1 MFQYFIDIAIF
12 VTSLLVLAYVY
23 ALAWR
28 FWLMAVQTEFNA
40 KINWIMLEV
49 RIPRVIDKSPQAF
62 EIAAG
67 AFLQTGGI
75 ANRFKVFWLGSMPI
89 YHTLE
94 IVSLE
99 GEIHFYIRIQSK
111 FKALV
116 TNNIYS
122 QYPTVEISEVEDY
135 MTKFKMTHLT
145 PTSKFN
151 IWGINYGL
159 EKSIELGKTAKK
171 PVAMEIFDYIWKA
184 IFYITYKIF
193 IDIYD
198 AIHNMFS
205 EHPTHHD
212 SEEEKDKVEIKASYL
227 PIKTYIDYAM
237 DKDPKE
243 IFKHDP
249 LTPVL
254 EWLGSL
260 GKGQY
265 GIYQI
270 CISDESNF
278 KSNSHS
284 PASGAK
290 GDGKWPAWYEN
301 PLKGEMI
308 NLKAAAKLR
317 LDQLR
322 IIPIKIKNKKG
333 DKVYDNYG
341 NEVTKMEE
349 SGELD
354 ENGKPKMKKV
364 NVTYGDDI
372 MVGGER
378 VKENELNME
387 EKNEIELINRKI
399 SKPTFLATVRSAFI
413 VLDGH
418 SDGGASVQSTLSMFK
433 QYSRAEYGYGLGGPP
448 ATGGQYDYDWE
459 DTFKKKKP
467 WRDEE
472 FFESLAERECFFTHA
487 EFDAAKD
494 TFWDISFWNSTLG
507 RKKMWRMIYDAIF
520 HPFTHLR
527 ASNVFVVNTEEL
539 ATLYHFPG
547 EVAATPGLKRIDS
560 VKGNAPNNLPV

>member
-1 MFQYFIDIAIF
+1 M
-12 VTSLLVLAYVY
+12 LAYVY

-28 FWLMAVQTEFNA
+28 FWLMAVQAEFNSNL
-40 KINWIMLEV
+40 KWIMLEV
-49 RIPRVIDKSPQAF
+49 KLPRVIDKSPQAF

-67 AFLQTGGI
+67 AFLQSGGI
-75 ANRFKVFWLGSMPI
+75 ASRFNTFWKGSMPI

-116 TNNIYS
+116 MNNIYS

-135 MTKFKMTHLT
+135 MERFKMTHRT
-145 PTSKFN
+145 PTNKFS

-159 EKSIELGKTAKK
+159 EKSIELGKKDK
-171 PVAMEIFDYIWKA
+171 SPGVMLMFDYIWKA
-184 IFYITYKIF
+184 VKYITYGVF
-193 IDIYD
+193 VSIYD
-198 AIHNMFS
+198 TIHNMFV
-205 EHPTHHD
+205 EHADHGH
-212 SEEEKDKVEIKASYL
+212 SEEEKDKIELKASYL
-227 PIKTYIDYAM
+227 PIKTYIDYGM

-260 GKGQY
+260 SKGQY

-278 KSNSHS
+278 KSNSHGL
-284 PASGAK
+284 ASGAK
-290 GDGKWPAWYEN
+290 GDGKWPAWYEH
-301 PLKGEMI
+301 PVTGDLI

-322 IIPIKIKNKKG
+322 VIPVTIKNKKG
-333 DKVYDNYG
+333 AKVFDNYG
-341 NEVTKMEE
+341 NEVTRMEE
-349 SGELD
+349 TGEKD

-364 NVTYGDDI
+364 NVVYGDDI
-372 MVGGER
+372 KVGGER

-387 EKNEIELINRKI
+387 EKNEIELIIRKI
-399 SKPTFLATVRSAFI
+399 SKPTFLATIRSAFI
-413 VLDGH
+413 VLDNNG
-418 SDGGASVQSTLSMFK
+418 DDGASVQSTLSMLK
-433 QYSRAEYGYGLGGPP
+433 QFSRADFGYGLGGGP
-448 ATGGQYDYDWE
+448 ATGGTYDYGWE
-459 DTFKKKKP
+459 DSFKKKKP

-472 FFESLAERECFFTHA
+472 FFESLTERECFFVHA
-487 EFDAAKD
+487 EFDKTKD
-494 TFWDISFWNSTLG
+494 TFWDVSFWNSTLG
-507 RKKMWRMIYDAIF
+507 RKKVWRMIYDAIF
-520 HPFTHLR
+520 HPFDHNK
-527 ASNVFVVNTEEL
+527 AGNVFVINTEEL
-539 ATLYHFPG
+539 ASLYHFPG

-560 VKGNAPNNLPV
+560 VKGNAPNNLPR

>member
-12 VTSLLVLAYVY
+12 VASLLMLAYVY

-28 FWLMAVQTEFNA
+28 FWVMAVQTEFNA
-40 KINWIMLEV
+40 KINWIMIEV
-49 RIPRVIDKSPQAF
+49 RLPRVIDKSPQAF

-159 EKSIELGKTAKK
+159 SKDIKLGEEEVK
-171 PVAMEIFDYIWKA
+171 PIALKMFDYLWKA
-184 IFYITYKIF
+184 IVYITYGIF
-193 IDIYD
+193 VAIYD
-198 AIHNMFS
+198 AIHNMFI
-205 EHPTHHD
+205 EHEHGHTD
-212 SEEEKDKVEIKASYL
+212 EKAKKAEIKLEASYL

-270 CISDESNF
+270 CISDEGNF
-278 KSNSHS
+278 KS
-284 PASGAK
+284 K
-290 GDGKWPAWYEN
+290 GHGLAQGGSGKWPAWYEN
-301 PLKGEMI
+301 KITGDLI
-308 NLKAAAKLR
+308 NLKTAAKLR

-322 IIPIKIKNKKG
+322 IVPVSVKNKKG
-333 DKVYDNYG
+333 DQVYDNYG
-341 NEVTKMEE
+341 NPVNKMVE
-349 SGELD
+349 SDEKD
-354 ENGKPKMKKV
+354 ENGKAKMKQV
-364 NVTYGDDI
+364 PVTYGADVK
-372 MVGGER
+372 VGGER
-378 VKENELNME
+378 IKENELNME

-413 VLDGH
+413 VLDGNG
-418 SDGGASVQSTLSMFK
+418 DGGASVQSTLSMLK
-433 QYSRAEYGYGLGGPP
+433 QFGRADFEYGLGGGP
-448 ATGGQYDYDWE
+448 ATGGVYDYDWE
-459 DTFKKKKP
+459 DSFKKKKP

-472 FFESLAERECFFTHA
+472 FFESLTERECFFVHA
-487 EFDAAKD
+487 EFDKTKD
-494 TFWDISFWNSTLG
+494 TFWDVSFWNSTLG

-520 HPFTHLR
+520 HPFIHLK
-527 ASNVFVVNTEEL
+527 ASNVFVINTEEL

-560 VKGNAPNNLPV
+560 VKGNAPNNLPT